1 MPDTPTSLLSLRDP
15 VHGFIRAD
23 ALESALIN
31 SRPVQRLR
39 FIHQLGFA
47 FLVFPG
53 AEHSRFSHVLGAMHL
68 AGRVYDALC
77 AKGAGFLPPG
87 ARSRE
92 RRLTRAAAL
101 LHDVG
106 HAPFSHSAEELFEEG
121 IDHEEMTRRL
131 LALPEIEEI
140 FERHGEGLEP
150 ADVVRLLA
158 GGGGSTERLLAR
170 IISGELDVD
179 KMDYLLRDSL
189 YCGVRYGSYD
199 LERLLDTMLPIEDPE
214 TGTWGTGVDEG
225 GVHALEALVM
235 ARYYMFTQVYFN
247 ATGKALELH
256 LNQWLEENGQRW
268 ACEPEAF
275 LRQDDVSVWTDL
287 RRSASLH
294 ARAVVG
300 RDHFPVAFETREH
313 LSREDKERFEALL
326 PDLLA
331 RFGAGNL
338 LLSNSA
344 KDPHRMRSSRVLV
357 RRFDGSLEP
366 MEEASH
372 FIRHL
377 ARIDRYRV
385 YTPPSLRA
393 AVASSLRELWGTV

>member
-1 MPDTPTSLLSLRDP
+1 MPDTPTALLSLRDP

-39 FIHQLGFA
+39 YIHQLGFA

-77 AKGAGFLPPG
+77 VKGAGLLPAG

-106 HAPFSHSAEELFEEG
+106 HAPFSHSAEELFEGG
-121 IDHEEMTRRL
+121 IDHEKMTRRL
-131 LALPEIEEI
+131 LALPEIEEV
-140 FERHGEGLEP
+140 FARHGEGLEP

-158 GGGGSTERLLAR
+158 GGGSSTERLLAG

-199 LERLLDTMLPIEDPE
+199 PERLLDTVLPIEDPE

-256 LNQWLEENGQRW
+256 LNQWLQENGRRW

-275 LRQDDVSVWTDL
+275 LEQDDVSVWTDL

-294 ARAVVG
+294 ARAVVE

-326 PDLLA
+326 PELAA

-344 KDPHRMRSSRVLV
+344 KDPHRMHSSRVLV

-385 YTPPSLRA
+385 YTPPSLRS
-393 AVASSLRELWGTV
+393 AVASSLRDLWGSS